1 MNDEEKVCG
10 VCYANMKDLAN
21 EQKKLNGPHGE
32 SDKGKPADLV
42 EEGIVQEESM
52 NNDSDGLWSDIDS
65 ELSLDTRIAIR
76 AVYEKQI
83 PVGSECLECYS
94 VMCNECM
101 ADWAL
106 ATI

>member
-21 EQKKLNGPHGE
+21 EQKKLNESHGE
-32 SDKGKPADLV
+32 SDKGRPADLV
-42 EEGIVQEESM
+42 EEGIVKEESM

-76 AVYEKQI
+76 AVYEK
-83 PVGSECLECYS
+83 
-94 VMCNECM
+94 
-101 ADWAL
+101 
-106 ATI
+106 